1 MTFSSDCK
9 AKPLLA
15 HTDFV
20 HGEIPCSNL
29 LLRLY
34 VWIVVEFVR
43 GALNMLMVQDMALSS
58 LRGLLC
64 SNETVY
70 LHDDRYV

>member
-20 HGEIPCSNL
+20 HGEIQCSNL

-43 GALNMLMVQDMALSS
+43 RALDMLMVQDVALLL
-58 LRGLLC
+58 LRGLLY
-64 SNETVY
+64 SDETVY